1 MTQMRFRVIRG
12 PSGAKGFTLVEVLLA
27 FVVFALSFAV
37 VLEILSG
44 SMRNTVRAKNYTEVA
59 LIAQSVMDRVGL
71 DIPLASGTSS
81 SGEVGDYSWQLVIDP
96 FDGEIGDTSMAEL
109 QNSTGME
116 LLEVEFTV
124 TWGTYPNERSN
135 RFSTV
140 KAVLANREGSG
151 P

>member
-1 MTQMRFRVIRG
+1 MKASAHRG
-12 PSGAKGFTLVEVLLA
+12 VAGGFTLVEVLLA

-44 SMRNTVRAKNYTEVA
+44 SMRNTVRAKNYTEIA

-71 DIPLASGTSS
+71 DIPLLPGTSS
-81 SGEVGDYSWQLVIDP
+81 SGEVGNYTWQLVIDP
-96 FDGEIGDTSMAEL
+96 FDGEVGDTSTAEL
-109 QNSTGME
+109 GTASGIQ

-140 KAVLANREGSG
+140 KAVLANRMETGS
-151 P
+151 